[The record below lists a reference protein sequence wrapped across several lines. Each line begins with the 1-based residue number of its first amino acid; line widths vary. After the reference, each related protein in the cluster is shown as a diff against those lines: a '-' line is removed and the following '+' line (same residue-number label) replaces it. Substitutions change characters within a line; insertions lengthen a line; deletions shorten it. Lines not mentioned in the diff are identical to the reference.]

1 MSFVRIITALGQG
14 LLRMEHDDGEGGSAP
29 PANTGN
35 TPAPPRHKSL
45 AEKIAEKKKGKG
57 GRVERTRP
65 ILRKLGNDLART
77 MATPSRE
84 VVMLDSR
91 NYTDDGVYI
100 LSDEVQEHLIAMGR
114 HKVMFEAEV
123 RLGIDIAGHA
133 FATYAKLD
141 SSDASAAYADA
152 VSASETEWVW
162 LAWDDGLYTWGVA
175 PEPPPKEPVWPVHRT
190 PDQLLE
196 AMLEARTITDVHHP
210 LIERIVLGRR

>member
-1 MSFVRIITALGQG
+1 MSFSRSISSLGQAV
-14 LLRMEHDDGEGGSAP
+14 LRAEHDDNGG
-29 PANTGN
+29 G
-35 TPAPPRHKSL
+35 PAPAPGEAKTPKVKPKTL
-45 AEKIAEKKKGKG
+45 AEKIAERKKSKG

-77 MATPSRE
+77 MAEPSYE
-84 VVMLDSR
+84 VVMIDSR

-100 LSDEVQEHLIAMGR
+100 LSDAVQEHLIAMGR

-133 FATYAKLD
+133 FATYSKLD

-152 VSASETEWVW
+152 VAASETEWVW

-175 PEPPPKEPVWPVHRT
+175 PDPPPKEPVWPVDRT
-190 PDQLLE
+190 PDELLG